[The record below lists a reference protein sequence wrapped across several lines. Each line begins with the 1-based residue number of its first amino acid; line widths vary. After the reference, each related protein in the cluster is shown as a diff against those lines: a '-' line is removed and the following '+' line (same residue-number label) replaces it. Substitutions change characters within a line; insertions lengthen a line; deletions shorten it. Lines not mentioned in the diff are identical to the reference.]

1 MSPMTYS
8 TYSNLFWV
16 MNDGQLISTVFNTAG
31 VRPVINLSA
40 DVTISSGDGT
50 MNNPYVVS

>member
-1 MSPMTYS
+1 MTYS